1 MSELAGI
8 DVPSV
13 TAWLQQ
19 HIPGAQAPF
28 TFSFIAGGH
37 SNLTF
42 AVTGAN
48 GARYVLRRPPLGHV
62 LASAHDMGREHRIIS
77 GLQSSP
83 VPVAPALG
91 YCDDPAVNVVP
102 FYVMGFV
109 EGHVIRDA
117 ATATAVLTPQ
127 ARRRASESIV
137 DTMAAIHSVD
147 LRAAC
152 LDDLGKHED
161 YIARQLR
168 RWYSNW
174 NSQKTRELPDI
185 DRVHAALLAR
195 IPAQGPATIVH
206 GDYRLDNCMVNDS
219 GDIVAVLDWEICT
232 LGDPLA
238 DLGLLLVY
246 WTGPDDD
253 ASAWTGSSTTAP
265 GFLNRADLVERYA
278 NTTGRDL
285 SQLAFY
291 VAFAYWKL
299 ACILE
304 GVYSRY
310 LGGALGDRN
319 PLELLPFKVQVE
331 GAAGKASLALEQL
344 P

>member
-1 MSELAGI
+1 MSDIAGI

-13 TAWLQQ
+13 TSWLQQ
-19 HIPGAQAPF
+19 HISGAQAPF
-28 TFSFIAGGH
+28 QFEVIAGGH

-77 GLQSSP
+77 GLQNSA

-91 YCDDPAVNVVP
+91 YCDDPLVNGVP

-109 EGHVIRDA
+109 YGHVIRDA
-117 ATATAVLTPQ
+117 ATATAVLSPQ

-137 DTMAAIHSVD
+137 DTMAAIHAVD
-147 LRAAC
+147 LRTAG
-152 LDDLGKHED
+152 LSDLGKHED

-174 NSQKTRELPDI
+174 NSQKTRELPEV
-185 DRVHAALLAR
+185 DRVHEALLQR
-195 IPAQGPATIVH
+195 VPVQGPATIVH
-206 GDYRLDNCMVNDS
+206 GDYRLDNCMVNDD

-238 DLGLLLVY
+238 DLGLLVVY
-246 WTGPDDD
+246 WTGPDDE

-265 GFLNRADLVERYA
+265 GFLNRADLIARYA
-278 NTTGRDL
+278 AATGRDL
-285 SQLAFY
+285 SQLDFY

-310 LGGALGDRN
+310 LGGALGDRD
-319 PLELLPFKVQVE
+319 PLELLPFKIQVE
-331 GAAGKASLALEQL
+331 GAAAKAAQALERL

>member
-1 MSELAGI
+1 MSEVNGI

-13 TAWLQQ
+13 TAWLENNVS
-19 HIPGAQAPF
+19 GAQGPF
-28 TFSFIAGGH
+28 TFTFIAGGH

-77 GLQSSP
+77 GLQQSA

-91 YCDDPAVNVVP
+91 YCDDPAVNGVP

-109 EGHVIRDA
+109 DGHVIRDA
-117 ATATAVLTPQ
+117 ATATAVLTPEG
-127 ARRRASESIV
+127 RRRASESIV
-137 DTMAAIHSVD
+137 DTMASIHAVD
-147 LRAAC
+147 LGEAG
-152 LDDLGKHED
+152 LHDLGRHED

-174 NSQKTRELPDI
+174 NSQKTRELPAVDQ
-185 DRVHAALLAR
+185 VHDELLKR

-206 GDYRLDNCMVNDS
+206 GDYRLDNCMVDDN

-238 DLGLLLVY
+238 DLGLLMVY
-246 WTGPDDD
+246 WTGPDDEG
-253 ASAWTGSSTTAP
+253 SAWTGSSTSAP
-265 GFLNRADLVERYA
+265 GFLNRQDLADRYA
-278 NTTGRDL
+278 QVTGRDL
-285 SQLAFY
+285 SQLDFY

-310 LGGALGDRN
+310 LGGALGDRD
-319 PLELLPFKVQVE
+319 PEELLPFKMQVD
-331 GAAGKASLALEQL
+331 GAALKALEAL
-344 P
+344 GRLA